1 MDKSLEVLEEIYLKE
16 TPCVDDVIAE
26 HSKEIVR
33 YILDLKLVDWFMN
46 DNQDPVLKITN
57 KGIGLLKEYEIID

>member
-16 TPCVDDVIAE
+16 TPCVDDVIDD
-26 HSKEIVR
+26 HSEEIVR
-33 YILDLKLVDWFMN
+33 YILDLKLVYWFMN
-46 DNQDPVLKITN
+46 ENQDPVLKITN